1 MGKFKQYILVILVM
15 SLVAIISLVL
25 VSGLTYLFKWQ
36 ADKAMI
42 GIIFTYI
49 VVGFA
54 GGQVKRRLSEKS
66 DMMKRLLE
74 GVCLGTLFAFGLVV
88 LSLLFTD
95 YSFVLS
101 KRFFMIWFLLMGS
114 SCVGRI
120 L

>member
-1 MGKFKQYILVILVM
+1 MGKVKQYVLVILVM

-49 VVGFA
+49 VAGFA

-66 DMMKRLLE
+66 DVKKRLLE
-74 GVCLGTLFAFGLVV
+74 GVWIGTLFALILVV
-88 LSLLFTD
+88 LSLFLTD
-95 YSFVLS
+95 DSFAIS

-114 SCVGRI
+114 SCIGRI